1 MFRYLRASITCQ
13 YVSMSVQVSHV
24 SMSAQ
29 VSHVSVSVQVSHVSM
44 SRASITCQC
53 VVCKYHMSVCHV
65 QVSVCKTVF
74 YGIILV
80 INPIYL
86 SHHTTPNSYEDLEN
100 VVFVSVCSAPSS
112 DQTDNQS
119 LALLALHLYHA
130 QSVG

>member
-1 MFRYLRASITCQ
+1 MVFMIYAMFRYLHASITCQ
-13 YVSMSVQVSHV
+13 YVSASITCQYVS
-24 SMSAQ
+24 
-29 VSHVSVSVQVSHVSM
+29 
-44 SRASITCQC
+44 ASITCQC
-53 VVCKYHMSVCHV
+53 VSTSITCQYVTCKYHMSVCHV